1 MSHAPSN
8 GTTNATTSTLLH
20 DVHSRMSENC
30 ENVSNSLN
38 STSTVMDQS
47 CSTSISPS
55 LSSLG
60 KSGTALSIDFHNSA
74 FNNNNN
80 DKAINNEA
88 PNSKPST
95 NGNHDM
101 ASSILLNRYLA
112 SSPSP
117 SGLALQ
123 LNQILK
129 QENSNSSSFVAPPAT
144 SPSTS
149 SVYSRIVH
157 SVLFW
162 AIVTSTLLV
171 VLESIPVV
179 QHSKFAMALLTIVQ
193 FVSMCVLLLE
203 YASRLYGCCCSSNW
217 NNSTILLFVLCMYHV
232 CCFVLVTYTVCVYTL
247 WDNSIINTIN
257 NSSHER
263 D

>member
-8 GTTNATTSTLLH
+8 GATNATTSTLLH
-20 DVHSRMSENC
+20 DVHSLMSEDC

-38 STSTVMDQS
+38 STSTVMDQP

-60 KSGTALSIDFHNSA
+60 KSGTAFSIDFHNSA
-74 FNNNNN
+74 FNNTNN
-80 DKAINNEA
+80 DKAINNEG
-88 PNSKPST
+88 PNSKSST

-129 QENSNSSSFVAPPAT
+129 QGNSNSSSSIAQPPAT

-179 QHSKFAMALLTIVQ
+179 QHSKFAMTLLTIVE
-193 FVSMCVLLLE
+193 FVSVLVLLLE

-232 CCFVLVTYTVCVYTL
+232 VKSVDKLWFWFVVLY
-247 WDNSIINTIN
+247 W
-257 NSSHER
+257 
-263 D
+263 